1 MVTYTTLADVSD
13 DNLQNVQEWT
23 KTWGKI
29 RHEIE
34 EFGGEVVDA
43 YAVLGD
49 HDFQFT
55 FEAPDEEA
63 AMKIAI
69 AVERY
74 GLDTQT
80 HQLVDVERMGELTED
95 I

>member
-1 MVTYTTLADVSD
+1 MVTYTTLADVTD
-13 DNLQNVQEWT
+13 ENLQNVQEWA
-23 KTWGKI
+23 KTWGNI
-29 RHEIE
+29 NHEIE
-34 EFGGEVVDA
+34 RFDGEVHEA

-55 FEAPDEEA
+55 YEAPDEEA
-63 AMKIAI
+63 AMKIAVAI
-69 AVERY
+69 ERY

-80 HQLVDVERMGELTED
+80 HQLVDVERMGELTDD

>member
-1 MVTYTTLADVSD
+1 MVTYTTLADVTD
-13 DNLQNVQEWT
+13 EDLQNVQEWAR
-23 KTWGKI
+23 TWGQI
-29 RHEIE
+29 DHEVE
-34 EFGGEVVDA
+34 RFGGEVHHA

-49 HDFQFT
+49 YDFQFT

-63 AMKIAI
+63 AMKIAV
-69 AVERY
+69 AVERH
-74 GLDTQT
+74 GLDTTT